1 MEINGKA
8 IIYSILLLLILFLL
22 SISLGIINLNSDKFA
37 QSATSA
43 TSETNQNIPE
53 KCKVPTGQDIKSWK
67 EHLGHHAETKECL
80 KYFN

>member
-8 IIYSILLLLILFLL
+8 VVYSILILLVLLLL
-22 SISLGIINLNSDKFA
+22 SISLGIINLNSDKSA
-37 QSATSA
+37 QSVTSSR
-43 TSETNQNIPE
+43 SETNQNMPE

-67 EHLGHHAETKECL
+67 EHLGHHSETQDCL